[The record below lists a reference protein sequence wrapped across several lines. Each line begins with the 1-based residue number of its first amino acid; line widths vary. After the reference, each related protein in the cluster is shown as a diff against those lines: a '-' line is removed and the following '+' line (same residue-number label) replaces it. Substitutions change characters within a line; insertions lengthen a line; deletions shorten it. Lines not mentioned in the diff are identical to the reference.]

1 VLQVAVTIDDIR
13 AAAGNDLVTTRA
25 DVTTLDGEAV
35 LTAFGTL
42 VARGEGR

>member
-1 VLQVAVTIDDIR
+1 VLQVVVTVHDIR

-25 DVTTLDGEAV
+25 DVATIDGEHV

-42 VARGEGR
+42 VARGTA